1 MESNNN
7 ACYIGIYT
15 TSRVVP
21 TITSPGLAK
30 VDLLGRQCRYLQV
43 TSS

>member
-7 ACYIGIYT
+7 ACYIGMDT
-15 TSRVVP
+15 TSRMVP
-21 TITSPGLAK
+21 ITTSPGLAK